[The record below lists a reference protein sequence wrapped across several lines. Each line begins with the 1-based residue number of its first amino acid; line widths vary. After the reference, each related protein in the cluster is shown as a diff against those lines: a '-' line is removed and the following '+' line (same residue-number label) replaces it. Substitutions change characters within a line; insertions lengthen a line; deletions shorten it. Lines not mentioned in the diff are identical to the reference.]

1 LRNERVGTS
10 RLTSAQS
17 SGLDFAPV
25 VNYGTG
31 GVLAVSVAVA
41 DVNRD
46 GKPDIVAVNES
57 PAKVS
62 VFLGNG
68 DGTFQA
74 AATYDSG
81 SESISV
87 AIADVNGD
95 GNPDLIVANLISGS
109 GPEGGS
115 VSVLLGN
122 GDGSFQ
128 KPVAYDSGGFE
139 AISVVVADFNGDGK
153 PDIAVANQCAQDQ
166 VPFCNNSNVG
176 VLLGNGDGTF
186 QAAVTYV
193 PSPNSLFAISL
204 AVADING
211 DGKPDIVVLYSGC
224 DAHSC
229 SGGGAFM
236 LIGNGDGTFQ
246 APGQDYA
253 SGGIQ
258 ASSLAVAD
266 VNADG
271 KLDLLIANYQSASV
285 GVLLGNGDGSF
296 QGAVTYDSGGNSA
309 SSIAAADLNG
319 DGILDIVLA
328 DSFGNT
334 TAVLLGSGDGTFQ
347 TAVTYS
353 SGGYNATSVA
363 MADLNGD
370 GKPDIVV
377 TNECAN
383 STNCQA
389 GNTSN
394 EGTIGVLINTSRNVT
409 TVALV
414 SSQNPSN
421 FGQPVTFTASVTEQ
435 KGFFKGT
442 AAGTVSFNDGTTN
455 IGNSNLNGSG
465 VATLTL
471 STLKVGTH
479 SITATYNGDANSLP
493 STSPVL
499 SQLVQEAIVALSSN
513 SLNFGNETV
522 NFKSSPQSVTL
533 TNSGNI
539 PLSLSIGITG
549 MNAANFAQTNTCG
562 TSVSAGGNC
571 TITVTFTPNAVGTK
585 SAAVSI
591 TDNAPGSPQKI
602 SLSGVGVVPAVTFS
616 PSSLAFPDQVVFTTS
631 KTRTST
637 LTNSGPGI
645 LKITKIAVTGP
656 FKQTNT
662 CGTTVAA
669 GGTCTF
675 TVAFDP
681 TTIGTLTGF
690 VAINDNAPASPQK
703 LSLTGIGTY
712 VQLTPTSLNFGNQP
726 VGTRSLAKR
735 ITLSNKGSVAVSI
748 TSISTTGANAA
759 DFAQTNTCGNSVA
772 AGASCFINVTF
783 KPSATGK
790 RTAAVSVS
798 DNGGGSPQRVGLTGT
813 GTP

>member
-1 LRNERVGTS
+1 MGPS
-10 RLTSAQS
+10 RL
-17 SGLDFAPV
+17 L
-25 VNYGTG
+25 
-31 GVLAVSVAVA
+31 
-41 DVNRD
+41 
-46 GKPDIVAVNES
+46 
-57 PAKVS
+57 
-62 VFLGNG
+62 
-68 DGTFQA
+68 
-74 AATYDSG
+74 
-81 SESISV
+81 
-87 AIADVNGD
+87 
-95 GNPDLIVANLISGS
+95 
-109 GPEGGS
+109 
-115 VSVLLGN
+115 
-122 GDGSFQ
+122 
-128 KPVAYDSGGFE
+128 
-139 AISVVVADFNGDGK
+139 
-153 PDIAVANQCAQDQ
+153 
-166 VPFCNNSNVG
+166 
-176 VLLGNGDGTF
+176 
-186 QAAVTYV
+186 VTYV
-193 PSPNSLFAISL
+193 NPPNTVFAFSV

-211 DGKPDIVVLYSGC
+211 DGKPDIVVMYSGC

-229 SGGGAFM
+229 GEGFAVVLF
-236 LIGNGDGTFQ
+236 GNGDGTFQ
-246 APGQDYA
+246 TGPAPGGA
-253 SGGIQ
+253 SGGIA

-271 KLDLLIANYQSASV
+271 KLDLLIANSQSASV

-296 QGAVTYDSGGNSA
+296 QKPVTYDSGGNSA
-309 SSIAAADLNG
+309 SSVAAADVNG

-328 DSFGNT
+328 DGSSNT
-334 TAVLLGSGDGTFQ
+334 TAVLLGNGDGTFQ
-347 TAVTYS
+347 TAVTYG
-353 SGGYNATSVA
+353 SGGFNANYAAV
-363 MADLNGD
+363 ADLNGD
-370 GKPDIVV
+370 GKPDLVV
-377 TNECAN
+377 VNECAT
-383 STNCQA
+383 SSGCQS
-389 GNTSN
+389 G
-394 EGTIGVLINTSRNVT
+394 GTTKGTVGVLINTSRNVT

-421 FGQPVTFTASVTEQ
+421 FGQAVTFTASVTEQ